1 MAKIGQDIQYCAN
14 IGKQYCANVG
24 ISILANISIPI
35 LRQYCFN
42 NIGMPILAQY
52 WHANIG
58 QYCYA
63 NIGAILFANIGPIL
77 FRYYYSNI
85 GQYCQFTYWYA
96 CVTSDIHNVLWFCAL
111 MSTVLLIKHLQIES
125 REEVVV
131 TYFETDCITRR
142 SGKSKEILLVEN
154 LRIVSREEV
163 VVINLKQIASREEVD
178 KYCYNISIKIEIVS
192 LLLYENI
199 LSWLHL

>member
-1 MAKIGQDIQYCAN
+1 MIQWHCKSGSYLAKFIPSCKQYWRNIGAILGILAKIGQDIQYCAN

-35 LRQYCFN
+35 LRQYCFT

-96 CVTSDIHNVLWFCAL
+96 CVTSDVLWFCAL

-142 SGKSKEILLVEN
+142 S
-154 LRIVSREEV
+154 
-163 VVINLKQIASREEVD
+163 VD
-178 KYCYNISIKIEIVS
+178 
-192 LLLYENI
+192 LG
-199 LSWLHL
+199 